1 MNGLAGI
8 AWAADALGLGTE
20 ARELLDRANRRVVAQ
35 GDPTFHH
42 GLAGVGMTN
51 LHFFLRGR
59 DPRDLAAAQHCARA
73 LYDPAR
79 RDGGHAYWPAGS
91 RARSPLTGLGS
102 GPAGVAMFL
111 LRMHQISGEEQYL
124 GLGRGALAGETARAS
139 TAGAAGSPDPDLL
152 RCSTDYLTGSAGVL
166 RVLHRVNSGG
176 TADFLLHEAGPP

>member
-1 MNGLAGI
+1 
-8 AWAADALGLGTE
+8 
-20 ARELLDRANRRVVAQ
+20 
-35 GDPTFHH
+35 
-42 GLAGVGMTN
+42 MTN

-73 LYDPAR
+73 LYDAAR

-91 RARSPLTGLGS
+91 RARSPLTGLGCHS
-102 GPAGVAMFL
+102 GRPEWRCSCCGCTRSRARSSTWG
-111 LRMHQISGEEQYL
+111 SG
-124 GLGRGALAGETARAS
+124 GGALAGETARAS